1 MWGSSSHP
9 GTLFRDEHPGSFGVE
24 WGNVSSSLTEFNV
37 GVEILTGFEYYFLE
51 FYIPLCPLKYYNG
64 A

>member
-9 GTLFRDEHPGSFGVE
+9 GILFRDEYPGSFGVE
-24 WGNVSSSLTEFNV
+24 WGNVSSPLTEFNV
-37 GVEILTGFEYYFLE
+37 GVEILTDFEYYFLA
-51 FYIPLCPLKYYNG
+51 FYTPLCPLNYCNG